1 MENININSMAVSST
15 TATINIPP
23 FLQHLQ
29 FHSPPAVYYYYFVSL
44 FFFKEKCACIEMSTN
59 NSSLTSQQCLLAT
72 YSSSQAQ

>member
-1 MENININSMAVSST
+1 MLFIENKTKLHNGKISNRIQCMENININSMAVSST

-44 FFFKEKCACIEMSTN
+44 FFFLRKNVHALK
-59 NSSLTSQQCLLAT
+59 
-72 YSSSQAQ
+72 